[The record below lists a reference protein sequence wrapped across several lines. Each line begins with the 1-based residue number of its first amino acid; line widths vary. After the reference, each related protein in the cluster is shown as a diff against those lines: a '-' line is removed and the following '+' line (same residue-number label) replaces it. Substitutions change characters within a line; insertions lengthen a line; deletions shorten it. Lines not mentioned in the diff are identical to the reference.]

1 MFSLRANTSGEILIP
16 SAKSTRPWANYFL
29 IFLNLVIFLAQ
40 VRNPGLMPRYQLNGR
55 ALSLSQFLTY
65 AFLHVGWGHLLFN
78 MAVLYVLGNDINLR
92 LGQIGYIAFYLA
104 GAVVSGLGFVL
115 SGGKDQ
121 SMVGASG
128 AVGAVMGAYLVL
140 LPRSNISLFI
150 GVAWLE
156 VPSMYFVIIFFCYN
170 LIMSLATGAGAQQ
183 VAYEAHIAG
192 MVYGFLVTT
201 ALLMTR
207 LLPRQGS
214 DLLSILKRK
223 RTEMTR

>member
-1 MFSLRANTSGEILIP
+1 MH
-16 SAKSTRPWANYFL
+16 RPWANYLL
-29 IFLNLVIFLAQ
+29 ILLNVLVFFVQL
-40 VRNPGLMPRYQLNGR
+40 RNPSLMPRYQLNGR
-55 ALSLSQFLTY
+55 ALSLTQFLTY
-65 AFLHVGWGHLLFN
+65 AFLHVGWAHVIFN

-92 LGQIGYIAFYLA
+92 LGQIGYLAFYLA
-104 GAVVSGLGFVL
+104 GAVIAGLGFVL
-115 SGGKDQ
+115 AGGKDQ

-170 LIMSLATGAGAQQ
+170 LIMSLATGAAAQQ
-183 VAYEAHIAG
+183 VAYEAHISG
-192 MVYGFLVTT
+192 MVYGFLIITI
-201 ALLMTR
+201 LLMTR

-214 DLLSILKRK
+214 DLLSILKQK
-223 RTEMTR
+223 RTEMTRP